1 VRGGF
6 RNLRLDILPL
16 WERAPQLLAN
26 GAVGLVRAGQSLDV
40 GVPPNDC
47 LYQDQFV
54 CISCQKTGPVGD
66 VLSLQDF
73 TERDHLLA
81 WYFEHQMTFE
91 DEGTIRKAGA
101 SDHAGLQLGR
111 ILTWQH

>member
-40 GVPPNDC
+40 GVPP
-47 LYQDQFV
+47 Q
-54 CISCQKTGPVGD
+54 
-66 VLSLQDF
+66 
-73 TERDHLLA
+73 
-81 WYFEHQMTFE
+81 
-91 DEGTIRKAGA
+91 
-101 SDHAGLQLGR
+101 
-111 ILTWQH
+111 

>member
-1 VRGGF
+1 MPE
-6 RNLRLDILPL
+6 N
-16 WERAPQLLAN
+16 
-26 GAVGLVRAGQSLDV
+26 
-40 GVPPNDC
+40 
-47 LYQDQFV
+47 
-54 CISCQKTGPVGD
+54 GPVGD

-73 TERDHLLA
+73 TERGHLVV

-91 DEGTIRKAGA
+91 GESAIRKAGA

>member
-16 WERAPQLLAN
+16 SERAPQLLAN
-26 GAVGLVRAGQSLDV
+26 GAVDLVLAEQSLDV

-54 CISCQKTGPVGD
+54 CISCQKMDPVGD

-73 TERDHLLA
+73 TERDDVVV
-81 WYFEHQMTFE
+81 WYF
-91 DEGTIRKAGA
+91 
-101 SDHAGLQLGR
+101 
-111 ILTWQH
+111 